1 MEEKKKIVTRSNF
14 STLLLVLFALSM
26 LFIPEMKGWMIGN
39 LMKIGLFSA
48 NVPNA
53 DKAEGERLKILAPA
67 QEAVFEDGAGQ
78 RLRLSDQKGKV
89 IFINFWATWCPPCIA
104 ELPSVDALRKKLKDS
119 NVVFLMVDVDGKYA
133 VSNAFMRGKGFDL
146 PVYVPAGN
154 IPRDYFGGSMPTT
167 VILDRSGNM
176 VFQHVGAADY
186 NDPQVFD
193 FINKL

>member
-1 MEEKKKIVTRSNF
+1 MEQKKKIVTFSNL
-14 STLLLVLFALSM
+14 STLVLVLFTLSV
-26 LFIPEMKGWMIGN
+26 LFIPEVKGWMIGS
-39 LMKIGLFSA
+39 LMKIGLFKA

-53 DKAEGERLKILAPA
+53 GKAEGKVLKILAPA
-67 QEAVFEDGAGQ
+67 QEAIFEDGAGK
-78 RLRLSDQKGKV
+78 RLSLSGQRGKV

-133 VSNAFMRGKGFDL
+133 ESNAFMSGKGFEL

-186 NDPQVFD
+186 NDPQVLE